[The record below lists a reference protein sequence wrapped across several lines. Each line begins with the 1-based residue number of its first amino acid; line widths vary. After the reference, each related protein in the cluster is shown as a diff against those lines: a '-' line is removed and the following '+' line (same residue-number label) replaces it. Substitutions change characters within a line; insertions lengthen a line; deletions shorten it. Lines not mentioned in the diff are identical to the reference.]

1 MLSSSIRVNLGVA
14 SESLSHFKF
23 TLDSWIGITGF
34 LERKEKGTTSIT
46 ITCQKFTIYSRL
58 VQYVAHYFDPRYTA
72 YSRLRTACILFS
84 LKVRCSDKERAVG

>member
-1 MLSSSIRVNLGVA
+1 MLSSSIRVNLGLA

-58 VQYVAHYFDPRYTA
+58 VHYFDSRYTA